1 VGFADGTEIRASKGK
16 GSDEMADATYVPALI
31 GLLGVFVGG
40 LITAGANFILT
51 VRKERT
57 DEAREAANREREVK
71 RAARLVGLELAQ
83 ASDKWGLAIKLQAFL
98 DAGEII
104 KTEVWDAHKTIL
116 AGHLPIEDWNAL
128 AEGFRTIS
136 QVERS
141 ISDTGSMHFTQL
153 NYPPYI

>member
-1 VGFADGTEIRASKGK
+1 
-16 GSDEMADATYVPALI
+16 
-31 GLLGVFVGG
+31 
-40 LITAGANFILT
+40 
-51 VRKERT
+51 
-57 DEAREAANREREVK
+57 VK

-116 AGHLPIEDWNAL
+116 AEHLPIEDWNAL

-141 ISDTGSMHFTQL
+141 ISDTGSYALYAAELPSMHLRIIVACEVADQ
-153 NYPPYI
+153 YAGGKVI

>member
-1 VGFADGTEIRASKGK
+1 
-16 GSDEMADATYVPALI
+16 MADATYVPALI

-40 LITAGANFILT
+40 LVTAGANFILT
-51 VRKERT
+51 VRKERA

-83 ASDKWGLAIKLQAFL
+83 ARDKWGLAIKLQAFL
-98 DAGEII
+98 DADETI
-104 KTEVWDAHKTIL
+104 KTEAWDAHKTIL
-116 AGHLPIEDWNAL
+116 ADHLRIEDWNVL

-141 ISDTGSMHFTQL
+141 ISDTGSYSLYAAELPSMHLRIVVACDVADQ
-153 NYPPYI
+153 YAGGKVI

>member
-1 VGFADGTEIRASKGK
+1 
-16 GSDEMADATYVPALI
+16 MADATYVPALI
-31 GLLGVFVGG
+31 GLLGVLVGS
-40 LITAGANFILT
+40 LITTGANFLQT

-57 DEAREAANREREVK
+57 DEASEAANREREVK
-71 RAARLVGLELAQ
+71 KAARLVGLELAQ

-98 DAGEII
+98 DTDEII

-116 AGHLPIEDWNAL
+116 AEHLPIEDWNAL

-141 ISDTGSMHFTQL
+141 ISDTGSYAL
-153 NYPPYI
+153 YAV